1 MPSRQLGAP
10 RGRIGAY
17 RASSLATSQCTRGR
31 RASLGMLGTGMRGG
45 FARFGSDPS
54 ATVAGDAKRAL
65 AAEVAGIAKRL
76 GATREEWAQAAHN
89 VRVVAEGQS

>member
-1 MPSRQLGAP
+1 MRSQVV
-10 RGRIGAY
+10 
-17 RASSLATSQCTRGR
+17 ATLTAELSIC
-31 RASLGMLGTGMRGG
+31 